1 MRLACADYGG
11 TGAPVVL
18 LYGLCGHAGEWA
30 ETASGLSTSRRVVI
44 PEQRGHGRSDRQP
57 ADMSRA
63 AFVEDVAMWVQ
74 ELGLAPAVFVGH
86 SLGGH
91 TALLLA
97 ARHPNLVRGLVV
109 AEATPQ
115 ANPDAPRRVRAWLE
129 EWPKPFQS
137 REQAVAFFGGDTP
150 RARAWGS
157 GLEQRDDGL
166 WPWFEIPVV
175 LNALNEIACCSY
187 WGEWAN
193 IRCPVLVVCAQ
204 VGAPNTEIQRM
215 LELVPRSRLVEIA
228 NAGHDIHLD
237 QPERWRQALETF
249 ISVEFCQ

>member
-115 ANPDAPRRVRAWLE
+115 ANPDAPRRVRLGSKNGPSLSNLVNRPLHSLAATRQGHEPGGVGWNSATMDCGLG
-129 EWPKPFQS
+129 S
-137 REQAVAFFGGDTP
+137 RF
-150 RARAWGS
+150 
-157 GLEQRDDGL
+157 L
-166 WPWFEIPVV
+166 
-175 LNALNEIACCSY
+175 
-187 WGEWAN
+187 
-193 IRCPVLVVCAQ
+193 
-204 VGAPNTEIQRM
+204 
-215 LELVPRSRLVEIA
+215 
-228 NAGHDIHLD
+228 
-237 QPERWRQALETF
+237 
-249 ISVEFCQ
+249 